1 MSRPP
6 SSPGLARAAE
16 MREPTRRAALTQGPL
31 AVAVLMLPALLL
43 LAAVYLW
50 PLLQMSW
57 LSSQASSVLTGL
69 EAIPNG
75 GANWRRL
82 LGDAR
87 FWNDAAFTLRFAAV
101 SMALE
106 LALGLAI
113 ALLLHRPGRG
123 RGLLRAAVLLP
134 WALPGTVLAL
144 GWRWIF
150 NDPYGPLNALIQALG
165 LPPYGFLTTPATT
178 WLFVVLA
185 DVWKSTPF
193 VALLLLAGLQSVPQ
207 ELEESLKLEGASG
220 LQILR
225 RLTLPLLRP
234 WIGLA
239 LLFRLAQAL
248 GLFDLVQVLTRGGP
262 AGSTESLALYAYL
275 QAMRFLDFGYSATL
289 VLATFLLLCG
299 LTLAGWLVW
308 RLSRGRLMEVGR

>member
-1 MSRPP
+1 MNRPTSR
-6 SSPGLARAAE
+6 SALSQAAGLPEPIRGAR
-16 MREPTRRAALTQGPL
+16 LTGGPL
-31 AVAVLMLPALLL
+31 ALVLMMLPALLL

-50 PLLQMSW
+50 PLLQVSW
-57 LSSQASSVLTGL
+57 LSGQASSVLTGL
-69 EAIPNG
+69 QAIPNG
-75 GANWRRL
+75 GANWWRL

-123 RGLLRAAVLLP
+123 RGWLRAAVLLP

-150 NDPYGPLNALIQALG
+150 NDPYGPLNAVIQALG

-185 DVWKSTPF
+185 DVWKTTPF
-193 VALLLLAGLQSVPQ
+193 VALLLLAGLQSIPP
-207 ELEESLKLEGASG
+207 ELEESLRLEGASG

-234 WIGLA
+234 WIALA

-248 GLFDLVQVLTRGGP
+248 GLFDLVQVLSRGGP

-289 VLATFLLLCG
+289 VLATFLMLCA
-299 LTLAGWLVW
+299 LTLAGWLLW
-308 RLSRGRLMEVGR
+308 RLSLGRVVEAGR